1 MCISMYQVSSNIYSH
16 IGILFMSERLLS
28 VLVEIDENKRKVN
41 RMAFPFIFHT
51 A

>member
-1 MCISMYQVSSNIYSH
+1 
-16 IGILFMSERLLS
+16 MSERLLS
-28 VLVEIDENKRKVN
+28 VLVERDENKSKVN